1 MRTATLARSSSRRP
15 SAVARRLRADPWRP
29 RLLVDHLPP
38 GTPGDP
44 GLWGPGSEVWRVWR
58 ERTLLLGGPAAVLL
72 QLAHPLITAG
82 VAAHSNFRADP
93 LRRLRA
99 VLDATLT
106 VTFGDRQQA
115 AAAAARVARIHRGV
129 QGRLPVAVGCF
140 PAGTPYRAG
149 DPRLALWVHAT
160 LVVVALE
167 VIDQFVS
174 PLTTQQRARYY
185 QESRPFAVL
194 FGVTERLLP
203 GSYPEFDA
211 YVHHTLRGPELA
223 IQEPAPEL
231 AAAVLDG
238 WLRGL
243 PRPPACVVRMLT
255 AGLLPERVRE
265 GFGLPWGRR
274 ERQHYA
280 ALRRVLHA
288 TVPCLPPTLRFW
300 PHYHVALRRVAAAP
314 NTVGA
319 GQ

>member
-1 MRTATLARSSSRRP
+1 
-15 SAVARRLRADPWRP
+15 
-29 RLLVDHLPP
+29 
-38 GTPGDP
+38 
-44 GLWGPGSEVWRVWR
+44 
-58 ERTLLLGGPAAVLL
+58 VLL

-99 VLDATLT
+99 VLDTTLT

-115 AAAAARVARIHRGV
+115 AAAAARIGKIHRRV
-129 QGRLPVAVGCF
+129 HGRLPVAVGCF
-140 PAGTPYRAG
+140 PAGSVYRAS

-160 LVVVALE
+160 LVAVALE

-185 QESRPFAVL
+185 QEGKPFAVL
-194 FGVTERLLP
+194 FGVTEGLLP
-203 GSYPEFDA
+203 GSYPDFDA
-211 YVHHTLRGPELA
+211 YVHRMLRGPELA
-223 IQEPAPEL
+223 VQEPAREL

-243 PRPPACVVRMLT
+243 PHPPACVVKLLT
-255 AGLLPERVRE
+255 AGLLPERVRQ
-265 GFGLPWGRR
+265 GFGLPWGPR

-300 PHYHVALRRVAAAP
+300 PHYHVSRRAR
-314 NTVGA
+314 A
-319 GQ
+319 GGSRTQHG

>member
-1 MRTATLARSSSRRP
+1 
-15 SAVARRLRADPWRP
+15 
-29 RLLVDHLPP
+29 
-38 GTPGDP
+38 
-44 GLWGPGSEVWRVWR
+44 
-58 ERTLLLGGPAAVLL
+58 VLL
-72 QLAHPLITAG
+72 QLAHPLIAAG
-82 VAAHSNFRADP
+82 VAAHSSFRADP

-115 AAAAARVARIHRGV
+115 AAAAARVGRIHRRV

-140 PAGTPYRAG
+140 PAGTPYCAG
-149 DPRLALWVHAT
+149 DPQLALWVHAT

-167 VIDQFVS
+167 VVDQFVS
-174 PLTTQQRARYY
+174 PLTTQQRARCY

-194 FGVTERLLP
+194 FGVSERLLP

-211 YVHHTLRGPELA
+211 YVHRMLQGPELA

-243 PRPPACVVRMLT
+243 RRPPACVVKLLT

-274 ERQHYA
+274 EQRQYA
-280 ALRRVLHA
+280 ALCRVLHA
-288 TVPCLPPTLRFW
+288 TVPLLPPALRFW
-300 PHYHVALRRVAAAP
+300 PHYHLALRRVAAAP
-314 NTVGA
+314 SMVGP
-319 GQ
+319 GR